1 MQFIPGSEEQVR
13 GGGGTCITSS
23 SCSGNFVQRIHSSAS
38 FFFFFF
44 LCVWPLHHLSCG
56 KEDSGLK
63 RSQPLEFHCGFS
75 IVKHCNPTDP
85 TLTWEPSLAGLVVE
99 SHLGPRVEVGVGS
112 PHTSTDPRLCQ
123 RQTAFQLPLHPQLR
137 PGHLVRTEQLHLKA
151 QDRNL

>member
-1 MQFIPGSEEQVR
+1 MEVAP
-13 GGGGTCITSS
+13 
-23 SCSGNFVQRIHSSAS
+23 AS
-38 FFFFFF
+38 PPPLAVETLCKEYIVLPLFFFFF

-56 KEDSGLK
+56 KEDSGLE